1 VPASKGKRNFGVAAQ
16 MENSRN
22 FLNTQRRTGV
32 SNVSVG
38 NENLSSPV
46 SNVVLGAMGTV
57 LGGVVL
63 YLLIRRA

>member
-1 VPASKGKRNFGVAAQ
+1 MAHKGKRNFDVASQ
-16 MENSRN
+16 MESSRN
-22 FLNTQRRTGV
+22 FLNIQRRRGV

-63 YLLIRRA
+63 YLLVRRA